1 MAKTNKIQ
9 KARYG
14 LIVSLS
20 ILCII
25 LYIVFTVNRKNN
37 EQARLA
43 MHSAQVIAN
52 LERIYARINELES
65 TQRGYI
71 ITHDRS
77 FLNSFNEVKLILK
90 EEMLKLK
97 ILEMNNQ
104 KQLKK
109 INELTQLINKQC
121 NWLQINTVNNHS
133 GGLLMGTGLM
143 LKVLLKIGNIREIEE
158 AKMKKEIFMLRQW
171 SNWST
176 LVIIVSITIA
186 AILTIIAYLILIKE
200 YVTKLK
206 VEQELLR
213 YQRQLNEKIE
223 KLDMSNSNLEQF
235 AYVASHDLQ
244 EPLRKILTFNE
255 IISQKFSSETTP
267 EMKSYL
273 QRISGAADRMRV
285 LIDDLLTY
293 SKTMKS
299 GIELAPVNLEKVI
312 NICKDNCEVII
323 QNRKV
328 IFIQHGPLPE
338 IYGDETQIIQLFQ
351 NIISN
356 AIKFTREEIQPVI
369 EISCTLLN
377 SELLDDALIN
387 PMYSEY
393 YKITIKDNGIGFNE
407 KDLKKI
413 FVIFQRLHGRSEF
426 EGAGIGLSICK
437 KIVENHHGYITAISE
452 EEKGSSFIVYLPK
465 VIKLKK

>member
-20 ILCII
+20 ILCIN

-37 EQARLA
+37 EQARMA

-77 FLNSFNEVKLILK
+77 FLNSFNDVRLKLK

-97 ILEMNNQ
+97 LLEMNNQ

-109 INELTQLINKQC
+109 INELTQLINEQG
-121 NWLQINTVNNHS
+121 NWLQLNAVNNHS
-133 GGLLMGTGLM
+133 GRLLMGTGLM

-158 AKMKKEIFMLRQW
+158 VKMKKEIFMLRQW

-176 LVIIVSITIA
+176 LVIIISVMIA
-186 AILTIIAYLILIKE
+186 AVLTLIAYLILINE
-200 YVTKLK
+200 YITKLK

-223 KLDMSNSNLEQF
+223 KLDLSNSNLEQF

-255 IISQKFSSETTP
+255 IISQKFASVTTP
-267 EMKSYL
+267 DLKNYL

-285 LIDDLLTY
+285 LIDDLLSY
-293 SKTMKS
+293 SKAMKG
-299 GIELAPVNLEKVI
+299 GIEMEKVNLEKVI

-328 IFIQHGPLPE
+328 IFIQHGTLPE

-351 NIISN
+351 NLISN
-356 AIKFTREEIQPVI
+356 AIKFTKEEVQPVI
-369 EISCTLLN
+369 EIGCTLLN
-377 SELLDDALIN
+377 SELLDDELMN
-387 PMYSEY
+387 PLYSEY

-426 EGAGIGLSICK
+426 EGTG
-437 KIVENHHGYITAISE
+437 
-452 EEKGSSFIVYLPK
+452 
-465 VIKLKK
+465 